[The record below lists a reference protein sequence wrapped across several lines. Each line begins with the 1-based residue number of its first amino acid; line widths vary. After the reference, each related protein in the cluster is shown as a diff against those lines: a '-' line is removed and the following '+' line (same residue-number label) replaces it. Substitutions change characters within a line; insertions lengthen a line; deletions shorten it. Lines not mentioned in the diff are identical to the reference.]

1 MQLQTCC
8 SSSPRH
14 RRTACS
20 KSVGLK
26 PCSSLMRVSRNAS
39 SWASAKTARVLSQ
52 RMGYGFFPWHWQF
65 SILNWISTSR
75 FDPPKKP
82 PGMTQNL
89 LTHWLCNDCTC
100 LWHCLV
106 SSRALSISN
115 LFSKKSA
122 ARDPSAC
129 GQQVG
134 LQIIQDSISS
144 LSLMV
149 SMSWTSQ
156 DTL

>member
-1 MQLQTCC
+1 L
-8 SSSPRH
+8 
-14 RRTACS
+14 
-20 KSVGLK
+20 
-26 PCSSLMRVSRNAS
+26 
-39 SWASAKTARVLSQ
+39 
-52 RMGYGFFPWHWQF
+52 
-65 SILNWISTSR
+65 
-75 FDPPKKP
+75 P

-100 LWHCLV
+100 LWHCLA
-106 SSRALSISN
+106 SIRALSISN

-122 ARDPSAC
+122 AKDPSAC

-134 LQIIQDSISS
+134 LQILQDSISS

-149 SMSWTSQ
+149 TMSWTSQ